1 MCIRDRH
8 YYATAN
14 QVIAD
19 TAGLTT
25 NVQNTPTITQAS
37 PTEVAQGYL
46 HTDVGQLGYLFGHTA
61 LHAVAVPLEI
71 ATNSIK
77 TSLGGLVRGHGGTT
91 IAPADMQGY
100 TQFNYAD
107 ANSPTPVDA
116 APVTTFVGNSGSA
129 PQGPGPVTIQQT
141 LRQQWN
147 LLTNTLGITNGR

>member
-1 MCIRDRH
+1 MASH

-25 NVQNTPTITQAS
+25 NVTNTPQV
-37 PTEVAQGYL
+37 TEVSPSEMNQGYL
-46 HTDVGQLGYLFGHTA
+46 HTDVGHLGYLFGHTA
-61 LHAVAVPLEI
+61 LNVVAVPLEK
-71 ATNSIK
+71 ATNSVK
-77 TSLGGLVRGHGGTT
+77 TALGGLVRGSDTT
-91 IAPADMQGY
+91 TFYPADMQGY

-129 PQGPGPVTIQQT
+129 PQGPGPMTIQQT
-141 LRQQWN
+141 LRQQWK
-147 LLTNTLGITNGR
+147 LLTDTLGINYGG